1 MADWPLYDDCGRGA
15 PDPGGIVKRSLATV
29 SLGCNTT
36 IAKAC
41 GLDAATRA
49 IPQEWQDALC
59 QCGKKG
65 TPMETVN
72 KKVLFIDNFDSF
84 TYNLVDD
91 FAKRQCLTRVYR
103 ADTSIEDLKAVAADF
118 EPDLL
123 VISPGPGNPDTAG
136 VSLEA
141 VGHFK
146 DKLPIFG
153 VCLGHQTIVQYF
165 GGKIGHA
172 PEPMHGKPSR
182 ITHNEQGVF
191 RGVEN
196 PLQAGR
202 YHSLTALS
210 LPDCL
215 EKTGE
220 FEGIVM
226 AVEHRQWPIF
236 GVQFHPE
243 SILTPA
249 GGKIIQNVLQIA
261 VTRKQ
266 TVGS

>member
-1 MADWPLYDDCGRGA
+1 MKSAGTSTVGLWIPACAGMTWGRDGVR
-15 PDPGGIVKRSLATV
+15 GS
-29 SLGCNTT
+29 
-36 IAKAC
+36 
-41 GLDAATRA
+41 
-49 IPQEWQDALC
+49 
-59 QCGKKG
+59 
-65 TPMETVN
+65 PMEAVN
-72 KKVLFIDNFDSF
+72 KRVLFIDNFDSF

-91 FAKRQCLTRVYR
+91 FAKRQCRTRVYR
-103 ADTSIEDLKAVAADF
+103 ADTGIEVLKEVTEEFD
-118 EPDLL
+118 PDLL
-123 VISPGPGNPDTAG
+123 VISPGPGTPDTAG

-141 VGHFK
+141 VGWFK

-153 VCLGHQTIVQYF
+153 VCLGHQTIVQHF

-182 ITHNEQGVF
+182 ITHNERGIF

-202 YHSLTALS
+202 YHSLMAQT

-215 EKTGE
+215 ERTGE

-249 GGKIIQNVLQIA
+249 GGRIIQNVLQIA
-261 VTRKQ
+261 VERRQK
-266 TVGS
+266 VGS